1 MSRVVIIILAVV
13 AVLHSGMLL
22 FPQFQ
27 TGAFRPDF
35 SVFWTGARLIG
46 ANADQIYDAQAMTAA
61 QSWLTSAEN
70 GLRPFVYPP
79 TALLLFYPF
88 GLIPFYV
95 AFLAWTSL
103 SLAVFFVTARAFV
116 SSRALILAVATPA
129 VVLSLAT
136 GQTSLLIAGAI
147 MGAVAMLERKPIL
160 AGILLGAAAALKPQ
174 AAILVPLAL
183 FVGRHWLAQFA
194 FFVTGI
200 ALVFIAVLLWGFALW
215 FDWYQAISH
224 FSSIVTGLGLNI
236 DGITFT
242 MLAKVATWP
251 AWLALSMQVV
261 AIIFGCALVMW
272 AFRWQDKS
280 VRVVALASG
289 SLLCSP
295 YALIYDLSVL
305 MPIASSLLISGRLM
319 GVFAGFAITGLAGAF
334 ALPAVIASSLTERL
348 PGRTTPVI

>member
-1 MSRVVIIILAVV
+1 MNRVVIIILTVV

-35 SVFWTGARLIG
+35 SVFWTGARLV
-46 ANADQIYDAQAMTAA
+46 ATSAHQIYDAQAMTAA

-79 TALLLFYPF
+79 TALLLFYSF
-88 GLIPFYV
+88 GLMPFYA

-103 SLAVFFVTARAFV
+103 SLAVFVVTARTFT

-129 VVLSLAT
+129 VVLSLVT

-147 MGAVAMLERKPIL
+147 MGGVAMLERKPII

-174 AAILVPLAL
+174 AVILVPLAL
-183 FVGRHWLAQFA
+183 LAGRHWLAQLA
-194 FFVTGI
+194 LFVTGI
-200 ALVFIAVLLWGFALW
+200 ALVSIAVLLWGFALW
-215 FDWYQAISH
+215 FDWYQAISN
-224 FSSIVTGLGLNI
+224 FSSIVGGLGLNI
-236 DGITFT
+236 DGITFA
-242 MLAKVATWP
+242 MLAKAATWP

-261 AIIFGCALVMW
+261 AIIFGCVLVIW
-272 AFRWQDKS
+272 AFGRQDKS

-305 MPIASSLLISGRLM
+305 MPIAASLLISGRLT

-348 PGRTTPVI
+348 PDPTTSAV